1 MNAGQFKKGMTPWNK
16 GTKGLMPKPANGFK
30 KGQKCWKTRPIG
42 SERKTRDGIEVKT
55 ENGWIPRARLVLGGL
70 PPGHIAFHID
80 GDPCNDAPDN
90 LIAVP
95 RAVAVTLNRWGYKHQ
110 PPALRRAIIARALLR
125 QKINAKRPAHPK
137 HLPQPEPL
145 PKTPAKA
152 HAHAA

>member
-1 MNAGQFKKGMTPWNK
+1 MNAGRFKKGQIPWNK
-16 GTKGLMPKPANGFK
+16 GTKGIMPKPVNGFP
-30 KGQKCWKTRPIG
+30 KGNKCWKERPVG
-42 SERKTRDGIEVKT
+42 SERATRDGILVKT
-55 ENGWIPRARLVLGGL
+55 ENGWIPRSRIVLGTFPIGYLVL
-70 PPGHIAFHID
+70 HID
-80 GDPCNDAPDN
+80 GDRFNDAPDN
-90 LIAVP
+90 LIAIP